1 DQDEAFYKEL
11 GMVGGNFPR
20 LAWWGIAAIDIL
32 EKRLRETRP
41 YEKNPGETEKAYWD
55 SIHKI
60 CAAVRERRFPAKEL
74 TEAKQ
79 TFLAIPVHEK
89 KDKPIVGVVG
99 EIYVRSNRFSNEDL
113 VKQLEALGAEVR
125 LPPIG
130 EWIYYTNF
138 CAKRR
143 NWERGHYGLFI
154 RTVLNDFFQKRDE
167 RKSLSILDGDLRE
180 GHDPTTEEVLSLS
193 MPYIHDSFEGEAALS
208 VGKAM
213 DYIQKGAH
221 GIVNAMP
228 FTCMPGTVVN
238 AVLKRVREENGNIP
252 YLNMVYEG
260 LEDTNSKTRMEAF
273 VHQAKEYRERQG

>member
-1 DQDEAFYKEL
+1 
-11 GMVGGNFPR
+11 
-20 LAWWGIAAIDIL
+20 
-32 EKRLRETRP
+32 
-41 YEKNPGETEKAYWD
+41 
-55 SIHKI
+55 
-60 CAAVRERRFPAKEL
+60 
-74 TEAKQ
+74 
-79 TFLAIPVHEK
+79 
-89 KDKPIVGVVG
+89 
-99 EIYVRSNRFSNEDL
+99 
-113 VKQLEALGAEVR
+113 
-125 LPPIG
+125 
-130 EWIYYTNF
+130 
-138 CAKRR
+138 AKRR